1 MYINPVLFGS
11 LLTIVVEILLVIL
24 ATIIGIL
31 KEDGN
36 AEHSDKHN

>member
-11 LLTIVVEILLVIL
+11 LLTIVVEILLVII

-31 KEDGN
+31 KEDEN